1 LPDCRIVRKASI
13 LGMREERVKVS
24 LVSEVEHQYMR
35 RRRGAARLREK
46 PRSKSFIARSID
58 LPRP

>member
-1 LPDCRIVRKASI
+1 
-13 LGMREERVKVS
+13 MREARVKVS
-24 LVSEVEHQYMR
+24 LVSEVEHQYTR

-46 PRSKSFIARSID
+46 PCSKSFIARSID